1 VITGATERLRP
12 FVTLHAAGARTTL
25 HRHSAPYVAFVL
37 EGGYEER
44 SIDGLWRCEAGDL
57 VIHPPMHLHVNDFTG
72 RRSRVLNF
80 ILPSKTPAHAAHSY
94 GVWRPRDPDAVRRLN
109 GLAADEIAEVLAG
122 AVPAM
127 PIAPGSALS
136 GMAERLAS
144 DPRCRIGDRQ
154 NHPATTREH
163 ASRAF
168 RRHFGFPPAVFRS
181 EQRFRAALQL
191 LADFTRSLVSVALDA
206 GYADQAHL
214 TRDFR
219 ARTGASPG
227 AFRRALRLE
236 RRITSVQ
243 S

>member
-1 VITGATERLRP
+1 M
-12 FVTLHAAGARTTL
+12 
-25 HRHSAPYVAFVL
+25 
-37 EGGYEER
+37 
-44 SIDGLWRCEAGDL
+44 D
-57 VIHPPMHLHVNDFTG
+57 
-72 RRSRVLNF
+72 
-80 ILPSKTPAHAAHSY
+80 
-94 GVWRPRDPDAVRRLN
+94 
-109 GLAADEIAEVLAG
+109 ADEIAEVLAG

-144 DPRCRIGDRQ
+144 DPRSRIGDRV

-163 ASRAF
+163 ASRAL
-168 RRHFGFPPAVFRS
+168 RRHYGFPPSVFRS

-191 LADFTRSLVSVALDA
+191 LADFQRSLVSVALDA

-236 RRITSVQ
+236 RRVTSVQ

>member
-1 VITGATERLRP
+1 VITGASERLRP
-12 FVTLHAAGARTTL
+12 FVTRHAAGARTTL

-44 SIDGLWRCEAGDL
+44 SIDGLWRCEAGNL

-72 RRSRVLNF
+72 HRSRVLNF
-80 ILPSKTPAHAAHSY
+80 ILPSKTPAQAAHSY

-168 RRHFGFPPAVFRS
+168 RRHFGFPPSVFRS

>member
-1 VITGATERLRP
+1 MIPGASERPRP
-12 FVTLHAAGARTTL
+12 FLTRHPAGARTTL
-25 HRHSAPYVAFVL
+25 HRHAAPYVAFVL

-57 VIHPPMHLHVNDFTG
+57 VIHPPMHLHVNDFAG

-80 ILPSKTPAHAAHSY
+80 VLPSKTPAHTTPSY
-94 GVWRPRDPDAVRRLN
+94 GVWRPRDPDAVRRLH
-109 GLAADEIAEVLAG
+109 GMDVAEVLSG
-122 AVPAM
+122 AAPAM
-127 PIAPGSALS
+127 PVAPCSALS
-136 GMAERLAS
+136 EMAERLAS
-144 DPRCRIGDRQ
+144 DPRCRIGDRI
-154 NHPATTREH
+154 NHPSTTREH

-168 RRHFGFPPAVFRS
+168 RRHFGFPPSVFRS
-181 EQRFRAALQL
+181 EQRFRAALIL

-227 AFRRALRLE
+227 AFRRGLKLE